1 MVTDPENL
9 ESEALLP
16 EEPKTEVARFGLG
29 PGVVL
34 FLAGAV
40 FGLLGAFLQAVTVN
54 IGDIALPVGLILI
67 LATLFASLRM
77 VVHIYGLRRAGVIVL
92 VGWTLATVVLSLPGP
107 GGDVARARPAREGT
121 VPNRPFS
128 PRGRDFGGHSPHS
141 QEPGP
146 QIRFLWTWH
155 RGHPGV

>member
-1 MVTDPENL
+1 MATDPENL
-9 ESEALLP
+9 ETEALLP

-34 FLAGAV
+34 FLAGTV
-40 FGLLGAFLQAVTVN
+40 FGLLGAFLQAVTVS

-77 VVHIYGLRRAGVIVL
+77 VIHIYGLRRAGVVVL

-107 GGDVARARPAREGT
+107 GGDVAIPGLSEGLGGIYAIIYLLGGVVIGTACVNVPAQL
-121 VPNRPFS
+121 
-128 PRGRDFGGHSPHS
+128 RDQKG
-141 QEPGP
+141 E
-146 QIRFLWTWH
+146 T
-155 RGHPGV
+155 